1 MQEITLVYSYF
12 RTELFN
18 ILSDELGYL
27 TKQFPDGKQALEEA
41 EGQIAE
47 FLNRERRKAY
57 IAGHREGA
65 ESVIQDNKLALDFL
79 PDVDAIHA
87 SRKYESW
94 KSKQ

>member
-1 MQEITLVYSYF
+1 MQETFVTSSYF

-18 ILSDELGYL
+18 ILQDELGYL

-47 FLNRERRKAY
+47 FLNRELRKAY
-57 IAGHREGA
+57 VAGHREGA
-65 ESVIQDNKLALDFL
+65 ESVIQDNKLPLDFL

-87 SRKYESW
+87 SRKYEAW
-94 KSKQ
+94 KNGR